1 MPGTGRRADTAG
13 INTTQPN
20 PGRMRDQ
27 LRPVLAA
34 VLALT
39 FPGLGHLVLRR
50 WGRALLWH
58 VTVVGGGVTL
68 LALSDVDPSGSA
80 ASPFEAAAAL
90 PDEIALPI
98 VLLSVLSAVDAYFVS
113 RADAAERNRVD
124 ATAEAV
130 RRRAASADDAGSAGS
145 PVAEVTPEGGEA
157 RVECPNCGKETDAEL
172 DFCHWCTE
180 PLPWDEAG

>member
-1 MPGTGRRADTAG
+1 
-13 INTTQPN
+13 
-20 PGRMRDQ
+20 MRDQ

-98 VLLSVLSAVDAYFVS
+98 VLLSVLSAVDAYFVG

-130 RRRAASADDAGSAGS
+130 RRRAASADDDGGTAGS
-145 PVAEVTPEGGEA
+145 PLAEVTGGDDEAA
-157 RVECPNCGKETDAEL
+157 RVECPSCGKETDAEL